1 MCSGNI
7 LERGSWREVERG
19 KADINGDTIVHLVE
33 EDVIYYFIISDAG
46 EIVFT
51 SKQYT
56 ALCQATPCTIQ
67 LEASGTSATFPTDWD
82 LVDGGAYS
90 ISSSASTRNVSL
102 EYSFNE
108 SDTINLTVYKYNSD
122 GSYTAIDTVSASGSS
137 GSIGVTVPQVAGN
150 VSFFVISNNSI
161 FISHYPNY
169 IITRFS
175 LCSFFNISS

>member
-1 MCSGNI
+1 MDLLTADSTSFLFNYFDKDGLSVEDSVVHVFRKYI
-7 LERGSWREVERG
+7 GEGSWREVERG

-82 LVDGGAYS
+82 LVDGGLIQS
-90 ISSSASTRNVSL
+90 PHQHQQ
-102 EYSFNE
+102 
-108 SDTINLTVYKYNSD
+108 
-122 GSYTAIDTVSASGSS
+122 GM
-137 GSIGVTVPQVAGN
+137 
-150 VSFFVISNNSI
+150 
-161 FISHYPNY
+161 
-169 IITRFS
+169 
-175 LCSFFNISS
+175 